1 MTDCTG
7 RFAPTPSGPLHA
19 GSLTAAV
26 ISWLDARSR
35 RGRWHLR
42 IDDIDRPRSVPGA
55 ADEILR
61 TLDACGLGWDG
72 PVVFQSQ
79 REPAYRDALARLE
92 ADGRAFACAC
102 SRQEVAAGGLVGLE
116 GPIYP
121 GTCRKGLPPGR
132 RGRSVRL
139 HAEQRHW
146 TITDRSLG
154 PLGFDLHR
162 LGGDFVV
169 RRADGVFA
177 YQLATVVD
185 DIALGVTDV
194 VRGIDLLGSVPRQLQ
209 LYRAFG
215 HPEPR
220 YLHHPV
226 VIADNGRKLAKS
238 SGAVAVP
245 RQRPAALLAPILA
258 AIGIPGVDPGFAA
271 AGPAAVDDLLEH
283 ARRHWSPERLP
294 SGPISAAL
302 LRPALTPGPSPASGR
317 GEKTRSSR

>member
-1 MTDCTG
+1 MTACTG

-35 RGRWHLR
+35 QGRWHLR
-42 IDDIDRPRSVPGA
+42 IDDIDRPRTVPGA

-72 PVVFQSQ
+72 AVVFQSE
-79 REPAYRDALARLE
+79 REPAYREALARLE
-92 ADGRAFACAC
+92 AGGRVFACAC
-102 SRQEVAAGGLVGLE
+102 SRQEVAAAGLMGLE

-121 GTCRKGLPPGR
+121 GTCREGLPPGR
-132 RGRSVRL
+132 EGRSIRL
-139 HAEQRHW
+139 RADQRHW
-146 TITDRSLG
+146 TITDRHLG
-154 PLGFDLHR
+154 ALGFDLHR
-162 LGGDFVV
+162 LGGDFVI

-185 DIALGVTDV
+185 DIDLGVTDV

-226 VIADNGRKLAKS
+226 VIADSGRKLAKS
-238 SGAVAVP
+238 SGAAPVP
-245 RQRPAALLAPILA
+245 RRRPAALLAPILA

-271 AGPAAVDDLLEH
+271 AAPGAVDDLLEH
-283 ARRHWSPERLP
+283 ARRQWDPERLP
-294 SGPISAAL
+294 SGPIPEAA
-302 LRPALTPGPSPASGR
+302 LRPAGA
-317 GEKTRSSR
+317 

>member
-1 MTDCTG
+1 MTVCTG

-35 RGRWHLR
+35 QGRWHLR
-42 IDDIDRPRSVPGA
+42 IDDSDRPRTVPGA

-72 PVVFQSQ
+72 AVVFQSE
-79 REPAYRDALARLE
+79 REPAYREALARLE
-92 ADGRAFACAC
+92 AAGRVFACAC
-102 SRQEVAAGGLVGLE
+102 SRKEVAAAGLVGLD

-121 GTCRKGLPPGR
+121 GTCREGLPRGR
-132 RGRSVRL
+132 EGRSVRL
-139 HAEQRHW
+139 RAEQRHW

-162 LGGDFVV
+162 LGGDFVI

-209 LYRAFG
+209 LYRG
-215 HPEPR
+215 LGRPQPR

-226 VIADNGRKLAKS
+226 VIADSGRKLAKS
-238 SGAVAVP
+238 SGAAPAP

-258 AIGIPGVDPGFAA
+258 AIGTPGVDPGFAA
-271 AGPAAVDDLLEH
+271 AGPGAVDDLLEH
-283 ARRHWSPERLP
+283 ARRHWSPGRLP
-294 SGPISAAL
+294 PGPIPEAC
-302 LRPALTPGPSPASGR
+302 LRPTGA
-317 GEKTRSSR
+317 